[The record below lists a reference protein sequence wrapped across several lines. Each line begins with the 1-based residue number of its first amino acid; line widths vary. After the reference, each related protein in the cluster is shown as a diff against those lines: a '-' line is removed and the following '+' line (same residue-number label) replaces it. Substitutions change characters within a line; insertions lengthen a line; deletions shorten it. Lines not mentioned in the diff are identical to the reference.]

1 MIEDLTVA
9 IGKDAE
15 LLTPEEVKSLRTEMF
30 ELKELRR
37 TCNDHRQ
44 LAQKTEAVGRAC
56 EFFAAKRMNR
66 SIESALVG
74 QMLGDVERD

>member
-1 MIEDLTVA
+1 A

-15 LLTPEEVKSLRTEMF
+15 LLTPDEVKSLRTEMS

-37 TCNDHRQ
+37 TCSDHRQ
-44 LAQKTEAVGRAC
+44 LAKKTEAVGRAC

-74 QMLGDVERD
+74 KILDDIERD